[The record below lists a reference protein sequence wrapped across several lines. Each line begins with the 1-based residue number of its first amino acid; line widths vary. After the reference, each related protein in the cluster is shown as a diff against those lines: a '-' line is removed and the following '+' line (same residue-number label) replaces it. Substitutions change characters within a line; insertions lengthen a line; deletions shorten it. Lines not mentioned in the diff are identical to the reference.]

1 MTSRRRLA
9 NRSLTRNDF
18 LFKWRSSPWRA
29 RGSVCAVDGLKRRPL
44 GRNTVRKP
52 RRLGIV
58 GSTIGVEKLGL
69 LLVETRAVA
78 HR

>member
-1 MTSRRRLA
+1 M
-9 NRSLTRNDF
+9 
-18 LFKWRSSPWRA
+18 
-29 RGSVCAVDGLKRRPL
+29 CAVDGLKWRPL

-58 GSTIGVEKLGL
+58 GSTVGVEKLGL
-69 LLVETRAVA
+69 LLVGTRAVA